1 MSKTFDRYLY
11 AIGMLKKKYL
21 CVRAVDVAHFLG
33 VSKASVSIAVR
44 QLRDHGLIDVEP
56 DGNLLFTAT
65 GKKRSDWLGER
76 VSFFRQ
82 LLTDAGVEPSQAL
95 RDASS
100 FSWEMS
106 DASFA
111 AFQTMRTGSACVQE
125 FL

>member
-11 AIGMLKKKYL
+11 AIGMLKEKYL
-21 CVRAVDVAHFLG
+21 CVRAVDVAHCLG

-65 GKKRSDWLGER
+65 GKNRSDWLGER

-82 LLTDAGVEPSQAL
+82 LLSDAGVEPSQAL
-95 RDASS
+95 RDAIS

-106 DASFA
+106 EA
-111 AFQTMRTGSACVQE
+111 AFEAFRRLYAGASAE
-125 FL
+125 

>member
-11 AIGMLKKKYL
+11 AIGMLKEKYL
-21 CVRAVDVAHFLG
+21 CVRAVDVAHCPG
-33 VSKASVSIAVR
+33 VSKASVSVVIR
-44 QLRDHGLIDVEP
+44 QLRDHGLIDVES

-95 RDASS
+95 RDAIS

-106 DASFA
+106 EA
-111 AFQTMRTGSACVQE
+111 AFEAFRRLYAGASAE
-125 FL
+125 

>member
-11 AIGMLKKKYL
+11 AIGMLKEKYL
-21 CVRAVDVAHFLG
+21 CVRAVDVAHCLG

-56 DGNLLFTAT
+56 DGNLLFAVT
-65 GKKRSDWLGER
+65 GKNRSDQLGER

-95 RDASS
+95 RDAIS
-100 FSWEMS
+100 FSWRMS
-106 DASFA
+106 EESFE
-111 AFQTMRTGSACVQE
+111 AFRAMKLQQADHRD
-125 FL
+125 